1 MCWPKQRTTAIP
13 EHLTDDRLLGG
24 RVRLQQPASGFR
36 ASIDAVLLA
45 AAVPAGEGD
54 SVLDVG
60 CGVGAAALCLAA
72 RVEGAQITGIEADRT
87 LVRLAAD
94 NAAATGVGPRAR
106 FYLGDLASPP
116 IRLSPASF
124 DHVMAN
130 PPFAP
135 EGTGRMPRDPGRA
148 QAMVE
153 GGVRLAG
160 WLEFCLKMVKSGG
173 SVTVIQRTDRLAEL
187 LAGLSGRLGGLI
199 VLPLWP
205 GEGKAAKRV
214 IVAGRKGSAAP
225 LALWRGLV
233 VHRPDG
239 AYTTEAEAI
248 LRDGEPLDLQSGSGV
263 MNSR

>member
-1 MCWPKQRTTAIP
+1 VAAIP
-13 EHLTDDRLLGG
+13 EDLTDDRLLGG

-45 AAVPAGEGD
+45 AAVPAREGD

-60 CGVGAAALCLAA
+60 SGAGAAALCLAT
-72 RVEGAQITGIEADRT
+72 RVEGAQVTGIEADRT
-87 LVRLAAD
+87 LARLAAD
-94 NAAATGVGPRAR
+94 NAEATGVGPRAR

-124 DHVMAN
+124 DYVMAN

-135 EGTGRMPRDPGRA
+135 EGSGRTPRDPGRA

-153 GGVRLAG
+153 GEVRLAG
-160 WLEFCLKMVKSGG
+160 WLEFCLKMAKSGG
-173 SVTVIQRTDRLAEL
+173 SVTIIQRTDRLAEL

-225 LALWRGLV
+225 LALRPGLV
-233 VHRPDG
+233 LHRPGG
-239 AYTTEAEAI
+239 AYTREAEAI
-248 LRDGEPLDLQSGSGV
+248 LRGGAALDLWP
-263 MNSR
+263 